1 LPKRTSTEYIVHV
14 CTLAGWADC
23 VAGGVEA
30 IVDVGALP
38 AVGVL
43 AVPDELDPVEGLVD
57 VDPLE
62 DVEPPEDVEPL
73 DDGAGDTIATVEVDG
88 DDVVAVVEDVEDD
101 DGVVDA
107 GLVFS
112 FGTALANGLRAMRA
126 STTLGDSFLVS
137 TFSVVDVCAPAG
149 AAEGGAGTVGVV
161 FADALLSRNTG
172 TATTATTS
180 SATTIHSLRSTRSR
194 RSELILVLRWL
205 CRPERPAGR

>member
-23 VAGGVEA
+23 VAGAVEA

-62 DVEPPEDVEPL
+62 DVVPL
-73 DDGAGDTIATVEVDG
+73 EDGAGDTIATVEVDG
-88 DDVVAVVEDVEDD
+88 DDVVAVVEVVEVVEDD
-101 DGVVDA
+101 DGVAGA

-149 AAEGGAGTVGVV
+149 AAEGGAGTVGAV

-194 RSELILVLRWL
+194 RSELILVLRCS
-205 CRPERPAGR
+205 CRPERPADRWWP